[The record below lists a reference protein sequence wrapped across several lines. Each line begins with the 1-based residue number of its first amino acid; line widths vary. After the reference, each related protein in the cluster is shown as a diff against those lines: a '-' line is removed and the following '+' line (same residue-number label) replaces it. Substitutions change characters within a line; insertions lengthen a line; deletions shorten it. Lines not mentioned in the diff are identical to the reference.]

1 MPRFYFPSW
10 NGERFLGDEDGVE
23 VAKAEEARALAVE
36 SLLEMA
42 ADVLPQALEERV
54 LRVCLTGPGQE
65 RLAEFRL
72 IFQMLG
78 QDLIPGQD

>member
-23 VAKAEEARALAVE
+23 VAEADEARALAVE

-42 ADVLPQALEERV
+42 ADVLPQTFEERV
-54 LRVCLTGPGQE
+54 LRVCLKGPGQE
-65 RLAEFRL
+65 RVAEFRL

-78 QDLIPGQD
+78 QE

>member
-10 NGERFLGDEDGVE
+10 NGDRFLGDEEGVE
-23 VAKAEEARALAVE
+23 VGGADEARVLAVE

-42 ADVLPQALEERV
+42 ADVLQPVAEERV

-65 RLAEFRL
+65 RLGEFRL
-72 IFQMLG
+72 IFQVLG
-78 QDLIPGQD
+78 QH